1 MSIKFQ
7 IPPGCEV
14 SQVIANLTAHLGL
27 KSEGHGGGSDMILRA
42 WDRYFIFRFLCSEEC
57 QCTCLF
63 LTQNSKCFLSSIQH
77 GCLATNPDSSI
88 KAKTYSTE

>member
-1 MSIKFQ
+1 VSIKFQ
-7 IPPGCEV
+7 VPPGCEV

-27 KSEGHGGGSDMILRA
+27 KSEGHGGGSDMILR
-42 WDRYFIFRFLCSEEC
+42 SKEC

-63 LTQNSKCFLSSIQH
+63 LIQNSECFLSSIQH